1 MSGFFQ
7 EYQKRL
13 DPSVCPYYV
22 DILNDKEYENKR
34 LTRPVTKSSFP
45 LIYIYKDFFISKSY
59 NLIMYKVSLKK
70 LSILVTNLHQVPYQT
85 RYKQMVLNCLKKEQI
100 TTPFLIPLYI
110 FTFHLL
116 DVSLCVSSIHPYIVT
131 SRRPFDPLPPS
142 TPSFRKF

>member
-85 RYKQMVLNCLKKEQI
+85 RYKQMVLNCLKKRVDNYSFFNS
-100 TTPFLIPLYI
+100 PLHLYI
-110 FTFHLL
+110 PFTRRFFM
-116 DVSLCVSSIHPYIVT
+116 CVLHT
-131 SRRPFDPLPPS
+131 PLHCHIQAS
-142 TPSFRKF
+142 V